1 MTMSMLNL
9 QKYFPSLPFYLI
21 LCLWPLHLMAREVT
35 IPIGVVLDLNS
46 PIGSMANSCIWM
58 AHHDFYKQHP
68 RFQTRLDLRTRNSG
82 GDTVKAAYA
91 AFDLITKEKVKA
103 IIGPQKSEQA
113 RHVINLG
120 RELGIP
126 IISFSATSP
135 SLSPAHTPI
144 FIRMAQNDSSQV
156 KAIAAIVEAYGW
168 REVVLI
174 YENTEY
180 GNGLVPH
187 LIDALDAVDTK
198 VPYRSVIDPIFEESH
213 ILEEL
218 ENLKENSTRIFIVHM
233 TGEHGSRFFSAVE
246 KAGMM
251 SEGYGWIVTE
261 GLSVELDPSA
271 LERMDNMQ
279 GVLGVR
285 TIVRNNE
292 KLDDF
297 KKRWKTLSFM
307 ENNIKYHAYRTHT
320 ITLFGLWAYDTVWAL
335 AMAVENATNY
345 GKQSASLVNAIL
357 ATKFQGLSGYVDL
370 KGGQLESS
378 VVEVFNV
385 IGHKERIIG
394 YWSPKRGLF
403 QDDQEKQKVRQPVW
417 PGYTMDQ
424 PPKLRFGVPVRKGFT
439 EFVKVETI
447 FNTTKV
453 SGFVVDV
460 FLEVLKALPFSVSYE
475 FVPLENY
482 GALAGPIANN
492 KSMFDAGVGDITI
505 VYDRTNYL
513 NFTLPYLE
521 SVVSMV
527 VSMKHDEKRNM
538 WVFLKPLSWGLWLT
552 TGAALVLIGFVVW
565 FLEHRSNNTAFR
577 GTPKQ
582 QLGIVFWFSFS
593 TLVFAHRERLVSNWS
608 RGLLIIWIFVV
619 LIITQSYTASLTSML
634 TIESLQPE
642 FIDIKEIKR
651 NNYFVGYQNQ
661 SFVKT
666 ILINELGFNE
676 SQLKAYNTPEEYHEA
691 LSKGTNNGGVAAIFD
706 ESPYINVFLSK
717 YDTGYATVGPFYKT
731 NGLAFAFPPQ
741 SPLVPYFSRALLN
754 VIEDKDKFEGIKNKY
769 FSTRIVSKDQ
779 STSIL
784 DSQGLTV
791 NSFAGLFIITTIA
804 SFVSFTFYVFTF
816 LYSQ

>member
-492 KSMFDAGVGDITI
+492 KSMKFDAGVGDITI

-593 TLVFAHRERLVSNWS
+593 TLVFAHRKSFDS
-608 RGLLIIWIFVV
+608 S
-619 LIITQSYTASLTSML
+619 SYKR
-634 TIESLQPE
+634 TIC
-642 FIDIKEIKR
+642 
-651 NNYFVGYQNQ
+651 Y
-661 SFVKT
+661 
-666 ILINELGFNE
+666 
-676 SQLKAYNTPEEYHEA
+676 
-691 LSKGTNNGGVAAIFD
+691 
-706 ESPYINVFLSK
+706 
-717 YDTGYATVGPFYKT
+717 
-731 NGLAFAFPPQ
+731 
-741 SPLVPYFSRALLN
+741 
-754 VIEDKDKFEGIKNKY
+754 
-769 FSTRIVSKDQ
+769 
-779 STSIL
+779 
-784 DSQGLTV
+784 
-791 NSFAGLFIITTIA
+791 
-804 SFVSFTFYVFTF
+804 
-816 LYSQ
+816 